1 MLWFSFYSAIS
12 ASILLKTGSISIPR
26 TQTLSGPSLARYV
39 FSIFSHYFL
48 SFCTHLP
55 LSSRSPRNAILSL
68 CEYNQQLAH
77 HTSTHSKHRSSFWS
91 SQLSGSLFICNG
103 YSSSC
108 TWTPLSLSWYRSI
121 LFTCLDMMTL
131 SLNGSKSMLT
141 PYCPYL
147 MIPIEWPSMIT
158 TRWNSSL
165 RINTLFY
172 ASNNSYAPTPF
183 LSSLGILFHPPKS
196 WLRRPFYVNSRV
208 WYGSWND
215 LQAIFS
221 QSHSQFHYVVGCSY
235 QSQAQF

>member
-1 MLWFSFYSAIS
+1 MYSPSFLTIFLAFTRTFLY
-12 ASILLKTGSISIPR
+12 LLVPMKCHPIIMWIQPTTGSSCIDPL
-26 TQTLSGPSLARYV
+26 QTSLIILK
-39 FSIFSHYFL
+39 FSTI
-48 SFCTHLP
+48 
-55 LSSRSPRNAILSL
+55 
-68 CEYNQQLAH
+68 
-77 HTSTHSKHRSSFWS
+77 W
-91 SQLSGSLFICNG
+91 FIIHCNG

-108 TWTPLSLSWYRSI
+108 TWTPLSWYRSI

-141 PYCPYL
+141 PYYPYL

-158 TRWNSSL
+158 TRCNSSL

-196 WLRRPFYVNSRV
+196 WLRRPFYVNSRMR
-208 WYGSWND
+208 YGSWND

>member
-1 MLWFSFYSAIS
+1 
-12 ASILLKTGSISIPR
+12 
-26 TQTLSGPSLARYV
+26 
-39 FSIFSHYFL
+39 
-48 SFCTHLP
+48 
-55 LSSRSPRNAILSL
+55 
-68 CEYNQQLAH
+68 
-77 HTSTHSKHRSSFWS
+77 
-91 SQLSGSLFICNG
+91 
-103 YSSSC
+103 
-108 TWTPLSLSWYRSI
+108 
-121 LFTCLDMMTL
+121 MTL
-131 SLNGSKSMLT
+131 SLNESKSMLT

-158 TRWNSSL
+158 TRCNSSL

-221 QSHSQFHYVVGCSY
+221 QPHSQFHYVAVVLINRKHNSKRSIVNE
-235 QSQAQF
+235 QEIIDMLTFVNQKHMVFSFFPRW